1 MSVLH
6 EGKKSTTLSS
16 ASCIWKTKLNFFTSV
31 SRDSRGFEIV
41 ADDKQTT
48 SRCGGIYIYTIYV
61 VSTAIR
67 LNYLLQE
74 MNSAEQC
81 LELSAAEYQ
90 QLFK

>member
-1 MSVLH
+1 
-6 EGKKSTTLSS
+6 
-16 ASCIWKTKLNFFTSV
+16 
-31 SRDSRGFEIV
+31 
-41 ADDKQTT
+41 
-48 SRCGGIYIYTIYV
+48 

-90 QLFK
+90 QLFRIMFHQHEDNENTVLCAAVDVSEKLLLGRYRENLSSPFNTSNLTLKKCN